1 MAKMEMQKKHA
12 WQEQR
17 EAHLRRIEED
27 DYSLFEDGLHIVY
40 VNGEYRDTD
49 TPVGRLMHDF
59 HCTKSEDMYSRELA
73 EEVRYLKETE
83 GGREHMCKILEE
95 MCDEVAE
102 RVEKENKINT
112 VKSLLK
118 LKKLSYEEISESTG
132 LLLDEVKE
140 LAAQKT
146 A

>member
-1 MAKMEMQKKHA
+1 
-12 WQEQR
+12 
-17 EAHLRRIEED
+17 
-27 DYSLFEDGLHIVY
+27 
-40 VNGEYRDTD
+40 
-49 TPVGRLMHDF
+49 
-59 HCTKSEDMYSRELA
+59 
-73 EEVRYLKETE
+73 
-83 GGREHMCKILEE
+83 MCKILEE

-102 RVEKENKINT
+102 RVEKETAERVEKETAERVEKENKINT
-112 VKSLLK
+112 AKSLLK

>member
-1 MAKMEMQKKHA
+1 
-12 WQEQR
+12 
-17 EAHLRRIEED
+17 
-27 DYSLFEDGLHIVY
+27 
-40 VNGEYRDTD
+40 
-49 TPVGRLMHDF
+49 
-59 HCTKSEDMYSRELA
+59 
-73 EEVRYLKETE
+73 
-83 GGREHMCKILEE
+83 MCKILEE

-102 RVEKENKINT
+102 RVEKETAERVEKENKINT
-112 VKSLLK
+112 AKSLLK